1 MRLVVMM
8 LAVGVV
14 AGCQAP
20 GAQLPPPYTRTQDL
34 RCQMQARAA
43 TASIPNAFTAGF
55 EQGTLTNQCRELAMR
70 ENMEAVGQRLGFRIR
85 EGQQLTKEQRTAVA
99 GMAQGCGVA
108 EAAALRSLATDM
120 PGEWSRGET
129 AGRAAS
135 EGECAF
141 ARMGVAVMTRN
152 QPAATDR

>member
-1 MRLVVMM
+1 MRLVAVM
-8 LAVGVV
+8 LAAGVL

-55 EQGTLTNQCRELAMR
+55 EQGTLTNQCRELATR
-70 ENMEAVGQRLGFRIR
+70 ENMEAVAQRLGFRIR
-85 EGQQLTKEQRTAVA
+85 EGNRLTPEQQATVA
-99 GMAQGCGVA
+99 GLA
-108 EAAALRSLATDM
+108 EACDTASTAALHHVAAAYPS
-120 PGEWSRGET
+120 EWQRGLT
-129 AGRAAS
+129 AGREAT

-141 ARMGVAVMTRN
+141 ARMGAAAMARRSA
-152 QPAATDR
+152 PAR